1 MKNRITNIIFLLLG
15 CLLVLEG
22 CGKHRVAEEVL
33 LRADLALR
41 AGEDSV
47 AFEMLTAVEDSVV
60 EEMGE
65 AEGALY
71 AVLVNQVLDRM
82 DYELDDSL
90 AQAAVEYYGNNGARD
105 DYHEGLAYYYMGH
118 ILMRKNDI
126 SAIGWYSEAKEC
138 FKKSGDLR
146 YEFLCWNYMGVVS
159 ESRRAIRMALTYYQ
173 NAKQVAERCNNKIYN
188 TSSCVALFRCYGLIG
203 AEYNDEE
210 YTKKALAYQD
220 SLGILQDLSIYDK
233 IDVYEQL
240 GVLALH
246 AKDYSTALRYCDSTD
261 ALCHEYGRDNT
272 YSIITK
278 IGVLTSTNENK
289 EAKRLLESL
298 ALKAEENLYVR
309 AMVANNYSKI
319 YTSDGMIDSAI
330 VFANEYSRLRDSIDF
345 KENNQQHDIQQVLTN
360 RNNRVELFYVKWY
373 IPLALVVLLGVFWIV
388 KKYTTQ
394 TRIKELE
401 RQLEIQMDEL
411 EREKSRQSTNN
422 IDMLPFLRLLGQLL
436 VISADYESSATRQ
449 KMAIKKILNKNL
461 LIGVSLLLKKSRN
474 DGYTQA
480 EYAKAF
486 TTINSK
492 VKIVMSGEVED
503 LKCKEQVHAI
513 IEESIPSAI
522 QTIMNKCP
530 YLDEKDAV
538 SLVMYWANL
547 SSSMIGRVVF
557 LSRGGAYKKLQNAIR
572 RIEEEFG
579 TKNMDE
585 IIKNIFS

>member
-1 MKNRITNIIFLLLG
+1 MRHSYIYIISVLLG
-15 CLLVLEG
+15 CLSLLEG
-22 CGKHRVAEEVL
+22 CGKRGEANSILEQ
-33 LRADLALR
+33 ADLALR

-90 AQAAVEYYGNNGARD
+90 AQAAVEYYGNNDARD

-159 ESRRAIRMALTYYQ
+159 ESRRAIHLALTYYQ
-173 NAKQVAERCNNKIYN
+173 NAKLVAERCNNKIYN

-203 AEYNDEE
+203 VEYNDEE
-210 YTKKALAYQD
+210 CTKKALAYQD

-246 AKDYSTALRYCDSTD
+246 AKDYTTAMSYCDSTET
-261 ALCHEYGRDNT
+261 LCNEYGRDNT
-272 YSIITK
+272 YSVITR
-278 IGVLTSTNENK
+278 IGVLISTKENK
-289 EAKRLLESL
+289 KAKILLESL
-298 ALKAEENLYVR
+298 AQKAEENLYVR

-330 VFANEYSRLRDSIDF
+330 IRANEYSRLRDSIDF
-345 KENNQQHDIQQVLTN
+345 KENNQQHDIQQVLTHK
-360 RNNRVELFYVKWY
+360 NNRVNTFYDLWHILLLFSAFV
-373 IPLALVVLLGVFWIV
+373 GVFWIV

-401 RQLEIQMDEL
+401 KQLEIKRNEL
-411 EREKSRQSTNN
+411 EREKRKQSNSN
-422 IDMLPFLRLLGQLL
+422 IDMLPFFRLLGQLL
-436 VISADYESSATRQ
+436 VISAGNESSATRQ
-449 KMAIKKILNKNL
+449 KMSIKKILNKNFPNIIEKAIQVYCLSEEEVICL
-461 LIGVSLLLKKSRN
+461 LCWTAGVQYSKIGEYIGMSKTSAFNKVDEICKKMNITKDKTLVSLEMRDLFFCKSSEH
-474 DGYTQA
+474 D
-480 EYAKAF
+480 
-486 TTINSK
+486 
-492 VKIVMSGEVED
+492 
-503 LKCKEQVHAI
+503 
-513 IEESIPSAI
+513 
-522 QTIMNKCP
+522 
-530 YLDEKDAV
+530 
-538 SLVMYWANL
+538 
-547 SSSMIGRVVF
+547 
-557 LSRGGAYKKLQNAIR
+557 
-572 RIEEEFG
+572 
-579 TKNMDE
+579 
-585 IIKNIFS
+585 

>member
-1 MKNRITNIIFLLLG
+1 MRHSYIYIISVLLG
-15 CLLVLEG
+15 CLSFLEG
-22 CGKHRVAEEVL
+22 CGKRGEAYNILEQADSAL
-33 LRADLALR
+33 L

-146 YEFLCWNYMGVVS
+146 YEFLCWNYMGYMSDLRRDNASAIEFYKKGVKIAKLYQSNLYLCS
-159 ESRRAIRMALTYYQ
+159 EYAALAYCYSLSCMTDSMNMYLDSMELYKEYYYELYNHEYYRIKALSSLCTKDYRQAILFCDSAELQGGDNGVNYVRVEGLIGMGEYNKALEVLYR
-173 NAKQVAERCNNKIYN
+173 KAERCDIYQQC
-188 TSSCVALFRCYGLIG
+188 SS
-203 AEYNDEE
+203 
-210 YTKKALAYQD
+210 
-220 SLGILQDLSIYDK
+220 
-233 IDVYEQL
+233 YEQL
-240 GVLALH
+240 SKVYSALGIVDSIVYYNKLYLSTVDVLDSLESNVTTAVSELSNRH
-246 AKDYSTALRYCDSTD
+246 KHSKQQRLITESKYSTYALY
-261 ALCHEYGRDNT
+261 L
-272 YSIITK
+272 
-278 IGVLTSTNENK
+278 
-289 EAKRLLESL
+289 
-298 ALKAEENLYVR
+298 
-309 AMVANNYSKI
+309 
-319 YTSDGMIDSAI
+319 
-330 VFANEYSRLRDSIDF
+330 VFA
-345 KENNQQHDIQQVLTN
+345 
-360 RNNRVELFYVKWY
+360 
-373 IPLALVVLLGVFWIV
+373 
-388 KKYTTQ
+388 
-394 TRIKELE
+394 
-401 RQLEIQMDEL
+401 
-411 EREKSRQSTNN
+411 
-422 IDMLPFLRLLGQLL
+422 
-436 VISADYESSATRQ
+436 
-449 KMAIKKILNKNL
+449 
-461 LIGVSLLLKKSRN
+461 LIGVSLLLKKSHN